1 MGRLIALCSVIVF
14 NYARRKEKF
23 LQGNRREFRRDAKRV
38 VFSNSNK
45 TRRKICLS
53 LRQNPR
59 EMNTKNDFRARSCR
73 ILGSGIEF
81 VGIVFEGRRREP
93 SSIDERKSWRGRAVT
108 WKIKAS
114 VDRPR
119 YNNFGY
125 NFLSS
130 LSRLHLPLY
139 IFFFLSSSSSSS
151 QLYVSPLLR
160 LRVSSDPK

>member
-1 MGRLIALCSVIVF
+1 MGRLCSVIVF

-125 NFLSS
+125 NFLS
-130 LSRLHLPLY
+130 RLHLPLY
-139 IFFFLSSSSSSS
+139 IFFFLSSSSSS

>member
-1 MGRLIALCSVIVF
+1 MGRLCSVIVF
-14 NYARRKEKF
+14 NYAGRKEKF

-38 VFSNSNK
+38 VSSNSNK

-59 EMNTKNDFRARSCR
+59 EMNTKNDFRARSYR

-125 NFLSS
+125 NFLS
-130 LSRLHLPLY
+130 RLHLPLY